1 MDRDP
6 LDSPA
11 PLPPLGQVT
20 EVRRSVVT
28 GGPGSGKSTLL
39 VELAQRGIAIEP
51 EVARAIL
58 RRPGGMALRA
68 EDPAAFAR
76 AMFDAELAAY
86 RAAGA
91 TGATTVFDRGFPDI
105 VGFLKLEGL
114 PVPSDIALA
123 CRELRYEGPV
133 FRSPPWKAI
142 YRPDAERIQ
151 DWEGALASD
160 AAVTT
165 AWRESG
171 YHLID
176 SPRATVADRAA
187 FVVARLTSQAR

>member
-51 EVARAIL
+51 EVARVIL

-86 RAAGA
+86 RAVGA
-91 TGATTVFDRGFPDI
+91 T
-105 VGFLKLEGL
+105 
-114 PVPSDIALA
+114 
-123 CRELRYEGPV
+123 
-133 FRSPPWKAI
+133 
-142 YRPDAERIQ
+142 
-151 DWEGALASD
+151 
-160 AAVTT
+160 
-165 AWRESG
+165 
-171 YHLID
+171 
-176 SPRATVADRAA
+176 
-187 FVVARLTSQAR
+187 